1 MKSLKIIL
9 TVLVALIA
17 LIGVILYITI
27 LTDDSTGNAMIV
39 AGEIL
44 VVVTAAIAIFF
55 GLKNLATNPGAL
67 KKSLISLAVF
77 AIVGILSY
85 VSASD
90 AIPKNLGDEITIT
103 ASESKY
109 VGTGIYMFYFLAMIA
124 ILAMIGFAI
133 KKSLNK

>member
-1 MKSLKIIL
+1 MKSLKLIL
-9 TVLVALIA
+9 TIVIAVLA
-17 LIGVILYITI
+17 LIGAILYIMI
-27 LTDDSTGNAMIV
+27 LTDKSTGNEMIV

-44 VVVTAAIAIFF
+44 VVVTAAIALFF
-55 GLKNLATNPGAL
+55 GLKNLATNPEAL

-85 VSASD
+85 VSAGET
-90 AIPKNLGDEITIT
+90 PLEVGDITID
-103 ASESKY
+103 ASTSKL

-124 ILAMIGFAI
+124 ILAMVGFAI

>member
-27 LTDDSTGNAMIV
+27 LTDSSTGNAMIV
-39 AGEIL
+39 AGEVL

-90 AIPKNLGDEITIT
+90 VIPDNLGNEISIT

>member
-1 MKSLKIIL
+1 MKSLKTIL
-9 TVLVALIA
+9 TVLIAVIA
-17 LIGVILYITI
+17 LIGAILYIMI
-27 LTDDSTGNAMIV
+27 LTERSTGNAMII

-44 VVVTAAIAIFF
+44 VVVTAAIALFF
-55 GLKNLATNPGAL
+55 GLKNLATNPQAL

-85 VSASD
+85 VSAGES
-90 AIPKNLGDEITIT
+90 PLEVGDIRIT
-103 ASESKY
+103 ESTSKL

-124 ILAMIGFAI
+124 ILAMIGFTI

>member
-9 TVLVALIA
+9 TVIVALIA

-27 LTDDSTGNAMIV
+27 LTDNSTGNGMII

-44 VVVTAAIAIFF
+44 VVVTAAVALFF
-55 GLKNLATNPGAL
+55 GLKNLATNPQAL

-85 VSASD
+85 VAAGES
-90 AIPKNLGDEITIT
+90 PLEVGDITIT
-103 ASESKY
+103 ASTSKL
-109 VGTGIYMFYFLAMIA
+109 VGAGIYMFYFLAMIA
-124 ILAMIGFAI
+124 ILAMVGFTI